1 MVLDWDTLKGFPVVA
16 LPVVG
21 EPQFQTDGHHG
32 KFVAMPLKESV
43 AMSENGDFV
52 SPAQSCCPI
61 IDVTLAG
68 CSLWISLCFLTP
80 HKGLLEKSH
89 WPQLGHQHSVFAT
102 LTGHCSNCDD

>member
-32 KFVAMPLKESV
+32 KFVAMPLKGSV

-52 SPAQSCCPI
+52 SLAQSCCPI
-61 IDVTLAG
+61 IDVNLAG
-68 CSLWISLCFLTP
+68 CSSVDFPVLLDSSQRFAGKISLAPAWAPTLSFCNP
-80 HKGLLEKSH
+80 N
-89 WPQLGHQHSVFAT
+89 WPLF
-102 LTGHCSNCDD
+102 